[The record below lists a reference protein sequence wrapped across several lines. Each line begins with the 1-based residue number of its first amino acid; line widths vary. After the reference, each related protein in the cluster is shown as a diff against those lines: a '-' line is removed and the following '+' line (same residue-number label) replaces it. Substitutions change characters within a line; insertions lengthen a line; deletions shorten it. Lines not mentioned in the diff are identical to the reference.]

1 MNNTTTEFQVA
12 EFYDPEQRKIWK
24 VELQYR
30 QVIRTSAGNV
40 SYTGTWERVPR
51 ERFITAEQPRL

>member
-1 MNNTTTEFQVA
+1 MNNTVTEFQVA
-12 EFYDPEQRKIWK
+12 EFYDPEQKKIWK

-30 QVIRTSAGNV
+30 QVVRTTGGVV

-51 ERFITAEQPRL
+51 FRYDTKEQP